1 MALRPSGERIKPLSL
16 MIWSTKFVLKSHFK
30 KTTTTK
36 KKQTWEQWCLCL
48 AFVSHQ
54 VLKVKYRAGKGPS
67 RVPPALSFRCTSF
80 VPRACR
86 CHRWVGGY
94 WQRKVIIIE
103 IVQREWDNWEDWIN
117 RNEIQRPK
125 KSYEQWTKVLL

>member
-16 MIWSTKFVLKSHFK
+16 MSLMIWSTKYVLKISFK
-30 KTTTTK
+30 KK
-36 KKQTWEQWCLCL
+36 KKMWEQWCLCP

-54 VLKVKYRAGKGPS
+54 VLKVKHGKGPS
-67 RVPPALSFRCTSF
+67 RVPPALSFRWPSF
-80 VPRACR
+80 VPCACR

-94 WQRKVIIIE
+94 WQRKAIVIE
-103 IVQREWDNWEDWIN
+103 IMQRELDNWEDWIN

-125 KSYEQWTKVLL
+125 KGYKKWTKVLL